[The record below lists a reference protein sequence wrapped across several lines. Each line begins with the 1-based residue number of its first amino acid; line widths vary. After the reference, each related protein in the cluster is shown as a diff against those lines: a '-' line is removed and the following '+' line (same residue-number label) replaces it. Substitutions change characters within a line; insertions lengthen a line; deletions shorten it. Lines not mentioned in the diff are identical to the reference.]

1 MGWREDMNYLKHTTP
16 TVSTGVNRQMLPRHN
31 SSGAGSSGTGNSG
44 AGNADQQWGGI
55 KIYDKPTAFT
65 GGPSAG
71 AMDQA
76 GALPAGMSFNTAADA
91 TAGLGAYYRNK
102 NGGSPTNPAGSPTSP
117 GGGYGSYSGGGGLT
131 DAGMKQIMQLLGRKP
146 KQYEYNPLAIDDYQ
160 GTGFRDWDGSMY
172 DMARSGITEG
182 LAADAAAGA
191 AAYGD
196 ARTELDQYRNPFAG
210 REYATNQGM
219 PDAMQRMLA
228 ANNATLDPTETARGS
243 EADAAFGNVL
253 ALLGGTADQAQAS
266 AQRALGGDERRF
278 NESLASQGRTMN
290 LGVNMTEAKARQQY
304 EQDKWQYGE
313 DIARANYEKNSQ
325 VAMANNQGQNQT
337 DQANVGLA
345 NDAQSSG
352 VDTLIQ
358 LLASGQKID
367 PAQLAA
373 FMGG

>member
-1 MGWREDMNYLKHTTP
+1 MPQLNGRDNLGRTTQQINNSWRGTTQRP
-16 TVSTGVNRQMLPRHN
+16 SVTGQGENISPAEAAARRQVGIRGGNQILN
-31 SSGAGSSGTGNSG
+31 ETGNRR
-44 AGNADQQWGGI
+44 GN
-55 KIYDKPTAFT
+55 
-65 GGPSAG
+65 
-71 AMDQA
+71 
-76 GALPAGMSFNTAADA
+76 SFDFSSM
-91 TAGLGAYYRNK
+91 Y
-102 NGGSPTNPAGSPTSP
+102 GGSPTNPAGSPTSP
-117 GGGYGSYSGGGGLT
+117 GGGYGSYGGGGGGCGLT

-146 KQYEYNPLAIDDYQ
+146 QQYGYNPLAIDDYQ

-172 DMARSGITEG
+172 DMARGGVTEG

-219 PDAMQRMLA
+219 PDAMQRMLK

-278 NESLASQGRTMN
+278 NESLASQRRTMN
-290 LGVNMTEAKARQQY
+290 VGVNMTEAKARQQY

-325 VAMANNQGQNQT
+325 VAMANNTGQNQT
-337 DQANVGLA
+337 DQANVGLI
-345 NDAQSSG
+345 NDNNAQS
-352 VDTLIQ
+352 TQALIQ
-358 LLASGQKID
+358 LLSSGQKID
-367 PAQLAA
+367 PAQLTA